1 MNEIFDEQIKY
12 VSDMINETN
21 NEDIKNSLKNIAETL
36 SRLKISISVGD
47 NQELAQERL
56 NKIIG
61 FIDDIIQK
69 ISLLDGPTDEE
80 IVDGLEI
87 LKSNLKSLFATKHN
101 NI

>member
-36 SRLKISISVGD
+36 SRLKISINVDD
-47 NQELAQERL
+47 NQEVAQERL

>member
-12 VSDMINETN
+12 VSAMINETN
-21 NEDIKNSLKNIAETL
+21 NEDIKNVLKNIAETL

-87 LKSNLKSLFATKHN
+87 LKSNIKSLFATKHN

>member
-12 VSDMINETN
+12 VSAMINETN

-36 SRLKISISVGD
+36 SRLKISINVDD
-47 NQELAQERL
+47 NQEVAQERL

-87 LKSNLKSLFATKHN
+87 LKSNIKSLFATKHN

>member
-12 VSDMINETN
+12 VSAMINETN

-36 SRLKISISVGD
+36 SRLKISINVDD
-47 NQELAQERL
+47 NQEVAQERL

>member
-12 VSDMINETN
+12 VSGMINETN

-36 SRLKISISVGD
+36 SRLKISINVDD
-47 NQELAQERL
+47 NQEVAQERL

-69 ISLLDGPTDEE
+69 ISSLDGPTDEE

>member
-12 VSDMINETN
+12 VSVMINETN
-21 NEDIKNSLKNIAETL
+21 NEDIKKSLKNIAETL
-36 SRLKISISVGD
+36 SRLKISINVDD
-47 NQELAQERL
+47 NQEVAQERL

>member
-36 SRLKISISVGD
+36 SRLKISINVDD
-47 NQELAQERL
+47 NQEVAQERL

-69 ISLLDGPTDEE
+69 ILSLDGPTDEE

-87 LKSNLKSLFATKHN
+87 LKSNLKSLLATKHN

>member
-12 VSDMINETN
+12 VSGMINETN

-36 SRLKISISVGD
+36 SRLKISINVDD
-47 NQELAQERL
+47 NQEVAQERL

-87 LKSNLKSLFATKHN
+87 LKSNLKNLFATKHN